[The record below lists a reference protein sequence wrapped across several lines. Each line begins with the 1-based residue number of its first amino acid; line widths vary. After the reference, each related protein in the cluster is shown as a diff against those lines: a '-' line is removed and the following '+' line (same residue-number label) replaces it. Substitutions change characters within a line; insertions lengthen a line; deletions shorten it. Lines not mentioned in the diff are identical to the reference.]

1 MMDDYVRTNLPSLNI
16 FIILSKRSIIKI
28 ENWLI
33 MDKYFN
39 GMTLIRLIRILEIL
53 FHASEHIYRWQKVT
67 KINTEHD

>member
-33 MDKYFN
+33 MEYIFYKYFN
-39 GMTLIRLIRILEIL
+39 GMTLIRLIRVLEIL
-53 FHASEHIYRWQKVT
+53 FHASEHIYR
-67 KINTEHD
+67 

>member
-39 GMTLIRLIRILEIL
+39 GMTLIRLIRVLEIL
-53 FHASEHIYRWQKVT
+53 FHVSDYIYRWQKVT

>member
-28 ENWLI
+28 ENWFI

-39 GMTLIRLIRILEIL
+39 GMTLIRLIRVLEIL

-67 KINTEHD
+67 KINMEHD